1 MLRPD
6 KKVWKNGHTPEVVYA
21 DTGKQLSVGSIF
33 PYETAD
39 CLGKIDDM
47 YLVRYSVDG
56 TNIQKCGFVDYHGG
70 NR

>member
-1 MLRPD
+1 
-6 KKVWKNGHTPEVVYA
+6 VVYA

-39 CLGKIDDM
+39 CLGKIDGM

-70 NR
+70 IR